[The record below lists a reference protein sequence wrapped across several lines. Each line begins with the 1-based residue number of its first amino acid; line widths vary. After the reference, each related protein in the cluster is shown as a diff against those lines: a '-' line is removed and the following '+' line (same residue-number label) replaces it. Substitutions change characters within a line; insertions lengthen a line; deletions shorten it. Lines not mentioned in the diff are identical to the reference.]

1 VIVCHCHQ
9 ITDRDIRNLIAEGTS
24 STREV
29 ERACSA
35 GLDCG
40 GCRLVVDEILRV
52 ERERRQTVAAPELLP
67 AF

>member
-1 VIVCHCHQ
+1 VIVCHCHR
-9 ITDRDIRNLIAEGTS
+9 ITDRDIRKLVADGAA

-35 GLDCG
+35 GLACG
-40 GCRLVVDEILRV
+40 GCRLVVDELLRA
-52 ERERRQTVAAPELLP
+52 ERERTEAVPASELVP